1 VDLTGTWRAAPAD
14 ETARRSF
21 HEPEYDDSAWN
32 MLAVPGHWAADP
44 AFGDCESV
52 LHRCRFET
60 PEIAENPQR
69 RWWLQF
75 DGITQQ
81 GDVWLDGVYLGDTE
95 GYFVPHAFEVTDL
108 LAERAEHIVAVDV
121 TCRRFGDPDNR
132 SSLTGALQDPEL
144 CGSAS
149 MIPGGIWRPVSLRAT
164 APTAIRHFRA
174 VCLDA
179 NPARA
184 RLAMRTVFDTP
195 AAGSVVLRTRVAGTD
210 HELVHPSAAGENRVE
225 WTVEVPAPDLWW
237 PHRLGNQPL
246 HELRLD
252 VVVDGEVHDT
262 RHVSIGFRS
271 VRMHDWAL
279 IVNGERL
286 FIKGTSVLPT
296 RPLLGDASGPEIAAD
311 VTAARDAGLDL
322 IRPIAH
328 IARPEL
334 YEAAD
339 RCGMLIWQDL
349 PIRGVMSRGVRD
361 QARRQAREAVDL
373 LGHHPSVALWCAHD
387 EPFARPV
394 TPSATPGLIGQQRP
408 SWNRAVLDR
417 ALRRVLERTD
427 GSRPVINHTAVPPH
441 LPTLDGTTSHLW
453 FGWHGGRAADI
464 AQALSRVPRM
474 GRFVSAFGAASVN
487 PDSVG
492 TSWSEMDWEALGERC
507 SADWRALQ
515 RLVPIEDGRDIRS
528 WATLTQLAQAD
539 VVKTTI
545 ELLRRLKY
553 SPTGG
558 FIHHTLADPGS
569 DGGFGVLAHDR
580 RPKPAWRSL
589 VEACRPV
596 IVVADPMPPE
606 LHAGQ
611 QLRLAVHVVS
621 DLRHELSDAVI
632 EARLTGAD
640 GVELSTRRWAGTI
653 AADSCQLIG
662 HVELVAPSRPGPIT
676 LVIELSAA
684 AREITNSYETRV
696 S

>member
-1 VDLTGTWRAAPAD
+1 
-14 ETARRSF
+14 
-21 HEPEYDDSAWN
+21 
-32 MLAVPGHWAADP
+32 M
-44 AFGDCESV
+44 
-52 LHRCRFET
+52 
-60 PEIAENPQR
+60 
-69 RWWLQF
+69 
-75 DGITQQ
+75 
-81 GDVWLDGVYLGDTE
+81 
-95 GYFVPHAFEVTDL
+95 L
-108 LAERAEHIVAVDV
+108 LAGRPALE
-121 TCRRFGDPDNR
+121 
-132 SSLTGALQDPEL
+132 LQDEQPPLLGAE
-144 CGSAS
+144 AHF
-149 MIPGGIWRPVSLRAT
+149 
-164 APTAIRHFRA
+164 TAIRHFRA

-184 RLAMRTVFDTP
+184 RLAMRTVFDAP
-195 AAGSVVLRTRVAGTD
+195 AAGSVVVLRTRVAGTD

-237 PHRLGNQPL
+237 PHRLGHQPL

-339 RCGMLIWQDL
+339 RSGMLIWQDL

-427 GSRPVINHTAVPPH
+427 GSRPVIN
-441 LPTLDGTTSHLW
+441 L
-453 FGWHGGRAADI
+453 
-464 AQALSRVPRM
+464 
-474 GRFVSAFGAASVN
+474 
-487 PDSVG
+487 
-492 TSWSEMDWEALGERC
+492 
-507 SADWRALQ
+507 
-515 RLVPIEDGRDIRS
+515 
-528 WATLTQLAQAD
+528 
-539 VVKTTI
+539 
-545 ELLRRLKY
+545 
-553 SPTGG
+553 
-558 FIHHTLADPGS
+558 DPGICIEFLPYINNIYS
-569 DGGFGVLAHDR
+569 I
-580 RPKPAWRSL
+580 RPPIAS
-589 VEACRPV
+589 
-596 IVVADPMPPE
+596 IVVQNPAS
-606 LHAGQ
+606 Q
-611 QLRLAVHVVS
+611 
-621 DLRHELSDAVI
+621 DAKQKK
-632 EARLTGAD
+632 T
-640 GVELSTRRWAGTI
+640 
-653 AADSCQLIG
+653 
-662 HVELVAPSRPGPIT
+662 SR
-676 LVIELSAA
+676 
-684 AREITNSYETRV
+684 
-696 S
+696 

>member
-1 VDLTGTWRAAPAD
+1 
-14 ETARRSF
+14 
-21 HEPEYDDSAWN
+21 
-32 MLAVPGHWAADP
+32 
-44 AFGDCESV
+44 
-52 LHRCRFET
+52 
-60 PEIAENPQR
+60 
-69 RWWLQF
+69 
-75 DGITQQ
+75 
-81 GDVWLDGVYLGDTE
+81 
-95 GYFVPHAFEVTDL
+95 
-108 LAERAEHIVAVDV
+108 
-121 TCRRFGDPDNR
+121 
-132 SSLTGALQDPEL
+132 
-144 CGSAS
+144 
-149 MIPGGIWRPVSLRAT
+149 
-164 APTAIRHFRA
+164 
-174 VCLDA
+174 
-179 NPARA
+179 
-184 RLAMRTVFDTP
+184 MRTVFDTP

-262 RHVSIGFRS
+262 RHVPIGFRS

-286 FIKGTSVLPT
+286 FTKGTSVLPT

-334 YEAAD
+334 YESAD
-339 RCGMLIWQDL
+339 RSGMLIWQDL
-349 PIRGVMSRGVRD
+349 PIRGVMSRSVRD

-373 LGHHPSVALWCAHD
+373 LGHHPSIAIWCAHD

-394 TPSATPGLIGQQRP
+394 TPSATPRLFGQQRP

-569 DGGFGVLAHDR
+569 DGGFGVLGHDR

-621 DLRHELSDAVI
+621 DLRQELSDAVI
-632 EARLTGAD
+632 EARVTGAD

-662 HVELVAPSRPGPIT
+662 HIELVAPSRPGPVT
-676 LVIELSAA
+676 LVIDLQAA
-684 AREITNSYETRV
+684 AREITNSYQTRV
-696 S
+696 G